1 DCAPVTASNTF
12 SITTNT
18 ANPIAAAPTS
28 RPPTDQLR
36 AGVVAVF
43 FGELISYSLV
53 AEDDSPCP
61 DRPKHRSVKQL
72 TTRSTSSPAQ
82 HRPPDQTQHH
92 PVVLEQQAKR
102 AHDFQLRIAD
112 WITAYAGS
120 MPFVYVHIV
129 VFAVWI
135 LFIEH

>member
-1 DCAPVTASNTF
+1 DCAPVTANNTF

-28 RPPTDQLR
+28 RPRTDQLR

-72 TTRSTSSPAQ
+72 TTRTTRAPA
-82 HRPPDQTQHH
+82 RGYSDDLARKLRLPAAIR
-92 PVVLEQQAKR
+92 LMAKVP
-102 AHDFQLRIAD
+102 
-112 WITAYAGS
+112 S
-120 MPFVYVHIV
+120 C
-129 VFAVWI
+129 
-135 LFIEH
+135 

>member
-1 DCAPVTASNTF
+1 DCAPVTANNTF

-28 RPPTDQLR
+28 RPRTDQLR

-72 TTRSTSSPAQ
+72 TTRSTRTPYG
-82 HRPPDQTQHH
+82 RCPMPGD
-92 PVVLEQQAKR
+92 PRCGMPCGLLC
-102 AHDFQLRIAD
+102 LRR
-112 WITAYAGS
+112 
-120 MPFVYVHIV
+120 
-129 VFAVWI
+129 
-135 LFIEH
+135 